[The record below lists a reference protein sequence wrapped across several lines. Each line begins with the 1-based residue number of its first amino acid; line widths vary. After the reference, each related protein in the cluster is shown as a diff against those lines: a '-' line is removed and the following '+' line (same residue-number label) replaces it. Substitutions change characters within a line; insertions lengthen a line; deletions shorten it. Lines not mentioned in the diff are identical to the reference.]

1 MRASKPHE
9 CGSGILQVQH
19 KCARRVPAA
28 QCWSC
33 STAPQRSPALPRR
46 HRALPHTAPPSS
58 RGCTSPQTPAPDRPA
73 QAFPNPSAHTPA
85 ISHSPQGQTG
95 SPPYATPP
103 RSTPLHPTP
112 PAAGRVPQ
120 SQPRTGTAP
129 GPPRALKPPS
139 QQRCRCARRP
149 RPRPIARPGSPPYL
163 PPCWVRR
170 LDSRESHRPHRLA
183 ELSAAF
189 SREQRCTSR
198 FGLRPLSAAALGA
211 PGSARAA
218 LWRRLRPQAGSEL
231 CPAPRPARQGRFVC
245 LTQQQFSP
253 K

>member
-1 MRASKPHE
+1 MCQKGPSSAVLELQHGPSALPSPAPSAPSSPPHSPAELPGLHLPTDPCTGQARAGLPK
-9 CGSGILQVQH
+9 
-19 KCARRVPAA
+19 
-28 QCWSC
+28 
-33 STAPQRSPALPRR
+33 PQRPHPRHFTFTSGADRQPALCYP
-46 HRALPHTAPPSS
+46 
-58 RGCTSPQTPAPDRPA
+58 
-73 QAFPNPSAHTPA
+73 
-85 ISHSPQGQTG
+85 
-95 SPPYATPP
+95 
-103 RSTPLHPTP
+103 TPLHPTP

-149 RPRPIARPGSPPYL
+149 QPRPIARPGSPPYL

-170 LDSRESHRPHRLA
+170 LDSRESHRPRRLA